1 MTVQFLLIL
10 FLETKDN
17 LDGAGVHGGLPCV
30 GTDDAGGVLEDVCS
44 NCLSID
50 GVFGDT
56 FLVTTHLSRLSD
68 TGMGMRIFLDA
79 LG

>member
-1 MTVQFLLIL
+1 MAVQFLLIL
-10 FLETKDN
+10 FLEAKKN
-17 LDGAGVHGGLPCV
+17 LDGAGVHSGLSRV
-30 GTDDAGGVLEDVCS
+30 GTNDAGGVLKDVRG
-44 NCLSID
+44 NCLATD

-68 TGMGMRIFLDA
+68 VDTGMRIFLDT